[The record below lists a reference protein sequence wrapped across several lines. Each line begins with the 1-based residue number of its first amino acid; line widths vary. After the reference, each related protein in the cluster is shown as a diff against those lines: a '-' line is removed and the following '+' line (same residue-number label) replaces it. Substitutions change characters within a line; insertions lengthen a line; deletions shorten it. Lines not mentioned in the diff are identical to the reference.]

1 MKPLTIGY
9 SPCPNDTFIFFA
21 MSQKLISNLPPC
33 QEILKDIES
42 LNNMAFEHNLDL
54 TKISFHALG
63 HLRDSYA
70 LLDAGGALGRGC
82 GPIVVSKEP
91 LTTNGLAGKK
101 IALPG
106 RFTTA
111 ALLLRL
117 FNPNLEQ
124 LVYLP
129 FNEILPACNEG
140 IVDAGV
146 IIHESRFTFQG
157 YGLIKIIDLG
167 EWWENET
174 GLPIPLGGILAKRN
188 LGKRYHAQL
197 NKLIQNSIEYAY
209 AHPAEVRPYI
219 KRYAQEMDEA
229 VMYQHINL
237 YVNEY
242 SIQYGEEGKRAIN
255 ELISRAEMTGIIPK
269 SEQPLFL

>member
-42 LNNMAFEHNLDL
+42 LNNMAFEHKLDL

-63 HLRDSYA
+63 YLRDSYA

-82 GPIVVSKEP
+82 GPILVSKEP
-91 LTTNGLAGKK
+91 LSTNGLAGKK

-129 FNEILPACNEG
+129 FTEILPACNEG

-157 YGLIKIIDLG
+157 YGLNKIIDLG

-188 LGKRYHAQL
+188 LGRPYHALL

-255 ELISRAEMTGIIPK
+255 ELISRAEITGIIPK

>member
-1 MKPLTIGY
+1 M
-9 SPCPNDTFIFFA
+9 
-21 MSQKLISNLPPC
+21 
-33 QEILKDIES
+33 
-42 LNNMAFEHNLDL
+42 
-54 TKISFHALG
+54 
-63 HLRDSYA
+63 
-70 LLDAGGALGRGC
+70 
-82 GPIVVSKEP
+82 
-91 LTTNGLAGKK
+91 
-101 IALPG
+101 
-106 RFTTA
+106 
-111 ALLLRL
+111 
-117 FNPNLEQ
+117 
-124 LVYLP
+124 
-129 FNEILPACNEG
+129 
-140 IVDAGV
+140 

-167 EWWENET
+167 EWCENET

-255 ELISRAEMTGIIPK
+255 ELISLSLIHI
-269 SEQPLFL
+269 SEPTRPY